1 MTSLLPV
8 GVYGLEVPAGDVM
21 VSAQINFPGT
31 VCSFQ
36 MFKTHEPL
44 SPYFLVTPLLI
55 STQFRLTMAA
65 IDPSAA
71 PKHIGTANGDA
82 PPRAT
87 LKIIYEPVDPTED
100 SDDDSEEGY
109 LQQLL
114 QASQEESEDEE
125 SSSDEEEK
133 NGGPSDPSKSKKARK
148 QAAVEQ
154 MMKAL
159 AEENSEDEKDV
170 DSATKTN
177 GALSK
182 VKKGKGKATEEDDE
196 SSEDEDEEGMND
208 LEELVLCTLD
218 PAKVCS
224 LFFQMMKAQQAYVVM
239 LELPTA
245 T

>member
-1 MTSLLPV
+1 
-8 GVYGLEVPAGDVM
+8 
-21 VSAQINFPGT
+21 
-31 VCSFQ
+31 
-36 MFKTHEPL
+36 
-44 SPYFLVTPLLI
+44 
-55 STQFRLTMAA
+55 MAA

-71 PKHIGTANGDA
+71 PKYSGTANGDA
-82 PPRAT
+82 PARAT
-87 LKIIYEPVDPTED
+87 LKIVYEPVDPTAD
-100 SDDDSEEGY
+100 SDDDSEDGY

-114 QASQEESEDEE
+114 QASQAESEDEE

-196 SSEDEDEEGMND
+196 SSEDEDEELND
-208 LEELVLCTLD
+208 LEELVICTLD
-218 PAKVCS
+218 PAKVCA
-224 LFFQMMKAQQAYVVM
+224 LFFQMMKAQQAYIVM

-245 T
+245 A

>member
-1 MTSLLPV
+1 
-8 GVYGLEVPAGDVM
+8 
-21 VSAQINFPGT
+21 
-31 VCSFQ
+31 
-36 MFKTHEPL
+36 
-44 SPYFLVTPLLI
+44 
-55 STQFRLTMAA
+55 MAA

-71 PKHIGTANGDA
+71 PKHTGTANGDA
-82 PPRAT
+82 PARAT

-100 SDDDSEEGY
+100 SDDDSEQGY

-154 MMKAL
+154 MIKSL
-159 AEENSEDEKDV
+159 ADESSEDEKTV

-196 SSEDEDEEGMND
+196 SSEDEDGESLND

-218 PAKVCS
+218 PAKVCAPLLSNDEGPAS
-224 LFFQMMKAQQAYVVM
+224 LYYHARITNSHLISPLVRISVHISRF
-239 LELPTA
+239 LELIQFISLA
-245 T
+245 TT